1 MPRIVIDGQ
10 SGSPGSGAGRL
21 LWLGGSSNGAGHA
34 KPPRPRPGGGGR
46 PDPEEIAAEE
56 RRLLDALAAA
66 ALELDTLAEETTGR
80 AGADIGA
87 IFEAQAIFARDPGIV
102 DPAIDA
108 IRDGASAEEAIDRV
122 AAEQADA
129 LAGVDDPY
137 FRERAADLRDVGRR
151 VLDRLSG
158 RTRPDLHHRDGTRAI
173 VAGDDLDPSVVA
185 GIRPELVA
193 GLALAA
199 GASTGH
205 AAIVARALGI
215 PLVLGLGPGL
225 HIGLDGRSAAIDGG
239 VGRLIVDPE
248 PADLPTPAPT
258 TTPQAATATPVVA
271 PARTSVVPSLPL
283 GIRIEANV
291 GSVAEAEQAAH
302 AGADGIGLVR
312 TELIFLGRTIAP
324 GLNEQRAIYRR
335 ILDAMNGRPV
345 VFRTLD
351 IGGDKPAGFEPG
363 DREANPALGVR
374 GIRLGLRRPALLETQ
389 LRALLEAAA
398 GVELRVLVP
407 MVSTLEEVRAARA
420 ALDRAATAA
429 RSDGADIARDL
440 RFGVMI
446 EVPAAALMADSLA
459 PEVDFFSV
467 GTNDLVQYTIAA
479 DRTNPALADLATP
492 DQPAVLRLISMVC
505 RAALAHGRPVG
516 VCGEAAA
523 DPLIACLLAGLG
535 VTELSVAP
543 RAIASIRAAVAG
555 FDPEIVRAM
564 ADEALAAPSA
574 SRVREI
580 AAAGYARMVPLAAGG

>member
-34 KPPRPRPGGGGR
+34 KPPRPRAAAGER

-66 ALELDTLAEETTGR
+66 AAELDDLAQETTGR

-87 IFEAQAIFARDPGIV
+87 IFEAQAIFARDPGIL

-108 IRDGASAEEAIDRV
+108 IRGGATAEEAIDRV
-122 AAEQADA
+122 AAEQADL

-151 VLDRLSG
+151 VLDRLIG
-158 RTRPDLHHRDGTRAI
+158 RTQPDLHHRDGTRAI
-173 VAGDDLDPSVVA
+173 VAGEDLDPSVVA

-199 GASTGH
+199 GAPTGH

-239 VGRLIVDPE
+239 AGWLIVDPD
-248 PADLPTPAPT
+248 PADLPTPLPT
-258 TTPQAATATPVVA
+258 TTAQSGTATRVVA
-271 PARTSVVPSLPL
+271 DVGSESALPPLPL

-291 GSVAEAEQAAH
+291 GSVAEAEQAASV
-302 AGADGIGLVR
+302 GADGIGLVR

-324 GLNEQRAIYRR
+324 GLKEQRAIYRR
-335 ILDAMNGRPV
+335 ILDAMGGRPV

-351 IGGDKPAGFEPG
+351 IGGDKPAGIEPG
-363 DREANPALGVR
+363 ERGRRTRPSASGGSALGSADR
-374 GIRLGLRRPALLETQ
+374 DLLETQ

-398 GVELRVLVP
+398 G
-407 MVSTLEEVRAARA
+407 T
-420 ALDRAATAA
+420 
-429 RSDGADIARDL
+429 GA
-440 RFGVMI
+440 
-446 EVPAAALMADSLA
+446 
-459 PEVDFFSV
+459 
-467 GTNDLVQYTIAA
+467 
-479 DRTNPALADLATP
+479 
-492 DQPAVLRLISMVC
+492 
-505 RAALAHGRPVG
+505 
-516 VCGEAAA
+516 
-523 DPLIACLLAGLG
+523 
-535 VTELSVAP
+535 VTS
-543 RAIASIRAAVAG
+543 
-555 FDPEIVRAM
+555 
-564 ADEALAAPSA
+564 
-574 SRVREI
+574 
-580 AAAGYARMVPLAAGG
+580 